1 MILRGLL
8 HQSILKEKRNDIKV
22 GKYGEMIISHYTFCS
37 RLIIWYTRYR
47 IVICINLGLAIY
59 SKMEVTTAWN
69 KFEDPYTF
77 AMNWQ
82 FSYHAMSITNINK
95 AKIRMM
101 IFLCNVNLQKL
112 SSWEIGW
119 LDACIKKWAFTASS

>member
-22 GKYGEMIISHYTFCS
+22 GKYVEIIIYDFFVW
-37 RLIIWYTRYR
+37 LIIWYTRYR
-47 IVICINLGLAIY
+47 IVICIYLGLAIY

-95 AKIRMM
+95 EEIRMM

>member
-22 GKYGEMIISHYTFCS
+22 GKYVEIIIYDFFVW
-37 RLIIWYTRYR
+37 LIIWYTRYR

-59 SKMEVTTAWN
+59 SKMEFTTAWN

-95 AKIRMM
+95 EKIRMM

>member
-22 GKYGEMIISHYTFCS
+22 GKYVEIIIYDFFVW
-37 RLIIWYTRYR
+37 LIIWYTRYR
-47 IVICINLGLAIY
+47 IVICIYVGLAIY

-95 AKIRMM
+95 EKIRMM

>member
-22 GKYGEMIISHYTFCS
+22 GKYVEIIIYDFFVW
-37 RLIIWYTRYR
+37 LIIWYTRYR
-47 IVICINLGLAIY
+47 IVICIYLGLAIY

-95 AKIRMM
+95 EKIRMM